1 MFSCFPFLFFFQ
13 KPILPPTKDPE
24 FPLSF
29 PSPPLPLSPPSPPPP
44 LPSLSPASFLQSTKD
59 GWSVFGERGG
69 V

>member
-29 PSPPLPLSPPSPPPP
+29 PSPPLPLSPLSPPFLSP
-44 LPSLSPASFLQSTKD
+44 LPLPRQLLAIHQRQVVGFQ
-59 GWSVFGERGG
+59 
-69 V
+69 